1 MRIAQMIDALN
12 WGGAQKLIV
21 TFAEAVRY
29 RQVELTVIALGQG
42 EDAPYS
48 AKLRGMGVR
57 VVEFPAP
64 KLFNGRRLRQLIQF
78 VRAEKFDIIHTH
90 LTYANILGPIVGLL
104 TGIPVVATL
113 HNVKHHTDT
122 RQKLEQNMLR
132 FGTRK
137 IIAVG
142 YEVAKAREDVFA
154 EEQVVVIPNA
164 VSPLAPLS
172 AEDRMRVRHE
182 VVNNINRPLLVSV
195 GRLVEQKGYGDML
208 TAVSHLRHTHP
219 NIMLLIAGSGELF
232 ARLSRQI
239 QDMDLSNHVRLLGAR
254 RDVLRLMAASDMYL
268 SASYW
273 EGLPLAILEAM
284 SAGLPVV
291 ATAVG
296 DVPRLLSDKAGVVVP
311 PHQPEQLATAVADLL
326 DDKALMLT
334 TGHMAR
340 ARVNRQYGPTVWAD
354 RIISVYNQ
362 ASRNN
367 DARLSVIIK

>member
-29 RQVELTVIALGQG
+29 RQVELTVISLGKDD
-42 EDAPYS
+42 DAPYS

-64 KLFNGRRLRQLIQF
+64 KLFNGRRLRQLIRF
-78 VRAEKFDIIHTH
+78 VRDEQFDILHTH

-104 TGIPVVATL
+104 SGTPVVATL
-113 HNVKHHTDT
+113 HNVKHDNDT
-122 RQKLEQNMLR
+122 RQKLEHNALR

-142 YEVAKAREDVFA
+142 YEVAKAREEVFA
-154 EEQVVVIPNA
+154 KEQIVVIPNA
-164 VSPLAPLS
+164 VSPLAPL
-172 AEDRMRVRHE
+172 APEDRVRVRQE
-182 VVNNINRPLLVSV
+182 VLNDVSRPLLVSV
-195 GRLVEQKGYGDML
+195 GRLVEQKGYSDLL
-208 TAVSHLRHTHP
+208 TAVSQLRHTHP
-219 NIMLLIAGSGELF
+219 NVILLIAGSGEQF
-232 ARLSRQI
+232 APLSRQI
-239 QDMDLSNHVRLLGAR
+239 QEMDLSHHVRLLGAR
-254 RDVLRLMAASDMYL
+254 RDVLRLMAASDMYV

-296 DVPRLLSDKAGVVVP
+296 DVPRLLSDKAGSVVP
-311 PHQPEQLATAVADLL
+311 PNQPDQLAAAIATLL
-326 DDKALMLT
+326 DDQALMLT

-362 ASRNN
+362 ATRNN
-367 DARLSVIIK
+367 DNRLSVIIK